1 MQSHFFSSQNW
12 SLSFVE
18 IKSIDFSEYVAP
30 VVSVQKP
37 NRKAHILVNF
47 KMSSKQT
54 SVVQHLLPN
63 VYKLMK
69 ILQNSQHFTNINPA
83 DAYLQIKLD
92 KRGIHFVVFALNQ
105 FS

>member
-1 MQSHFFSSQNW
+1 M
-12 SLSFVE
+12 
-18 IKSIDFSEYVAP
+18 
-30 VVSVQKP
+30 QKP

-54 SVVQHLLPN
+54 PVVQHLLPN
-63 VYKLMK
+63 VHKLMK
-69 ILQNSQHFTNINPA
+69 ILQNGQHFTNIDPA